1 MNKEIE
7 KFSEKWD
14 VLFVVEEFSQCETL
28 TYDGRSLIVAWF
40 NKKGQ
45 MILENVENYY
55 NEDFVTE
62 FTDLVNLIKKEK
74 KW

>member
-1 MNKEIE
+1 
-7 KFSEKWD
+7 
-14 VLFVVEEFSQCETL
+14 
-28 TYDGRSLIVAWF
+28 
-40 NKKGQ
+40 